1 MDDAVG
7 LIVEALKQ
15 KNLIDNTIIVFTAD
29 VSNLNKRPKVLLFS
43 RKNIWDSYII
53 IFLTKEWRGDNRCWK

>member
-1 MDDAVG
+1 MVTAMDDAVG

-43 RKNIWDSYII
+43 RKNI
-53 IFLTKEWRGDNRCWK
+53 